1 MTKLVALALAA
12 SLSACAAFDTRPPT
26 EASIA
31 KAADRAVKVET
42 GYAVTTDL
50 AKMGADALDPAARA
64 KVAQAD
70 RVSFGALSA
79 GRTTYPLALSLAPAD
94 AVRLGNAIDR
104 SDAAHAAL
112 QAALAAPS

>member
-50 AKMGADALDPAARA
+50 AKMGARA

-112 QAALAAPS
+112 QAALAAPG